1 MIGVD
6 EFKIRGVRLL
16 FLDRDIEFSGE
27 SYSNLKGDNCCGILK
42 WKYFY
47 NKINVFNEN
56 LYINYE
62 FCIWVD
68 KRNIEFYE
76 YLVLFIFLEMLEFV
90 KFFVWWDGFIF

>member
-56 LYINYE
+56 
-62 FCIWVD
+62 F
-68 KRNIEFYE
+68 
-76 YLVLFIFLEMLEFV
+76 
-90 KFFVWWDGFIF
+90 